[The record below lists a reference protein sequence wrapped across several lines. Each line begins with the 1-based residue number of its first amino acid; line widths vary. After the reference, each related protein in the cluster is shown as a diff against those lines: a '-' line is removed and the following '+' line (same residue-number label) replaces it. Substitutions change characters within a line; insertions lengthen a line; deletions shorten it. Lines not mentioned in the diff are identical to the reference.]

1 MKVIIESFSAL
12 PAEKE
17 FPSSVAAISFPFSPL
32 EKVTSNCLIIFLNV
46 TFTFTSEVIL
56 TLVTLSP
63 ALPPFLVSP
72 PVIVHLST
80 S

>member
-1 MKVIIESFSAL
+1 MIESFSAF

-17 FPSSVAAISFPFSPL
+17 FPSSVVAISFPFSPL
-32 EKVTSNCLIIFLNV
+32 EKVTSNCVFCSLIFLNV
-46 TFTFTSEVIL
+46 TLTSTLEVIL

-63 ALPPFLVSP
+63 WLPPSVVTP